1 MHTDSIEAVLGQMI
15 PVLLSTDE
23 PPVIHLLE
31 GASRKVK
38 QLTDVLSFLSQ
49 HGSKPCVD
57 MLLKNSEFI
66 VLQCQRS
73 DLRSGSYTIA
83 HTAAFLLQALQKS
96 MTKYPR
102 FFEVFLEV
110 RDQQLLLKWMPV
122 LQMSSGEINFAQE
135 PNCLGNL
142 ICDRGI
148 ARLYNQLC
156 SDFSILLLQSAC
168 TTAYKLSTK
177 QFAFLQAR
185 AVYDSKADG
194 KLCQYPADADST
206 HLPPSTTLPRAR
218 GDWRRQMLG
227 IMTNHQNQSA
237 QAVSSM

>member
-1 MHTDSIEAVLGQMI
+1 MDKVWRNAAGESLDFYARVSAFAVAYKITPGSMHTDSIEAVLGQMI

-110 RDQQLLLKWMPV
+110 RDQQLLLK
-122 LQMSSGEINFAQE
+122 
-135 PNCLGNL
+135 
-142 ICDRGI
+142 
-148 ARLYNQLC
+148 
-156 SDFSILLLQSAC
+156 
-168 TTAYKLSTK
+168 
-177 QFAFLQAR
+177 
-185 AVYDSKADG
+185 
-194 KLCQYPADADST
+194 
-206 HLPPSTTLPRAR
+206 
-218 GDWRRQMLG
+218 
-227 IMTNHQNQSA
+227 
-237 QAVSSM
+237 